1 MQNVP
6 PTVPAIKPVP
16 LANQITIGLQPQ
28 ARVQAAV
35 ERWHVGL
42 FLNQHSAL
50 QSAVQFSFGEAG
62 YSGSSASNSKGKKRA
77 QPEDRDQPT
86 STVHKRRAR
95 TCPRCHRMDCEGRF
109 KSRACS

>member
-1 MQNVP
+1 MRNVL

-28 ARVQAAV
+28 AHVQAAV
-35 ERWHVGL
+35 EQWHIGL

-62 YSGSSASNSKGKKRA
+62 YSGLSASNLKGKKWA
-77 QPEDRDQPT
+77 QPEDHDQPT

-95 TCPRCHRMDCEGRF
+95 TCPHCH
-109 KSRACS
+109 